1 MFEKLLKWLRGLL
14 NQMFDNAAG
23 SQDILISSRMENALP
38 LWVAIYEC
46 GGPWCSEK
54 RNIHSLCLG
63 PAIAQEFSRLVTMES
78 EITCTGGARASWL
91 MKQARPFLDTLPAAV
106 ETACALGGCAF
117 KPYVQD
123 GRIVVDVVQE
133 DCFFP
138 TTFDASGRMTGAIF
152 TEQIK
157 RRNAIY
163 TRLEHHE
170 FKDGAETIQ
179 NRAFVS
185 STSTQLGR
193 EISLT
198 AVPEWADIA
207 PEAKIDNIT
216 QPLFAY
222 FKVPTANR
230 VDRHS
235 PLGASVYALAVDTI
249 RDADVQYGSL
259 LWEYKGGELAID
271 VDAMAIRQDADGAL
285 RMEERDRRLYRHLV
299 NGSPN
304 MWNTFA
310 PALRDTSYLQGLDAI
325 LRRIEFQCGLAY
337 GTISNPQS
345 VEKTAEE
352 VRASKQRSY
361 ATVRLIQKALQDSIE
376 SLFYTM
382 DVYATLYSLA
392 PAGSYELAFDWDDSI
407 VNDPTERKAQFWQYV
422 EAGRFP
428 FDRYLVEFE
437 GYSEEE
443 AAQITAQ
450 AAAGADV
457 LTFGSLPAGDA

>member
-14 NQMFDNAAG
+14 NQMFDDAVG
-23 SQDILISSRMENALP
+23 SPDIVISSKMENALP

-46 GGPWCSEK
+46 GGPWCSAEK
-54 RNIHSLCLG
+54 NIHSLCLG

-78 EITCTGGARASWL
+78 EITCTGSARADWL
-91 MKQARPFLDTLPAAV
+91 MQQARPFLDALPATV
-106 ETACALGGCAF
+106 ETACALGGCVF
-117 KPYVQD
+117 KPYVQG

-138 TTFDASGRMTGAIF
+138 TTFDTSGHMTGAIF

-163 TRLEHHE
+163 TRLEYHE
-170 FKDGAETIQ
+170 FKDGAETIT
-179 NRAFVS
+179 NKAFVS
-185 STSTQLGR
+185 STSAQLGR
-193 EISLT
+193 EIPLT
-198 AVPEWADIA
+198 EGPEWADISPDA
-207 PEAKIDNIT
+207 RIDNLT
-216 QPLFAY
+216 RPLFAY
-222 FKVPTANR
+222 FRVPTANR

-259 LWEYKGGELAID
+259 LWEYRGGELAID
-271 VDAMAIRQDADGAL
+271 VDAAAIRQDADGAL
-285 RMEERDRRLYRHLV
+285 RMEERDRRLYRHLL
-299 NGSPN
+299 NGNPN
-304 MWNTFA
+304 MWNTFS
-310 PALRDTSYLQGLDAI
+310 PALRDASYLSGLDAI
-325 LRRIEFQCGLAY
+325 LRLIEFQCGLAY

-361 ATVRLIQKALQDSIE
+361 ATVRLIQQALQDAIE
-376 SLFYTM
+376 GLFYAM
-382 DVYATLYSLA
+382 DVYATLYRLA
-392 PAGSYELAFDWDDSI
+392 TAGAYTLAFDWDDSI
-407 VNDPTERKAQFWQYV
+407 VNDPAARKQQFWQYV

-428 FDRYLVEFE
+428 FERYLVEFE

-443 AAQITAQ
+443 AAQIAAQ
-450 AAAGADV
+450 AAVGTDT
-457 LTFGSLPAGDA
+457 LTFGSLPPGDA

>member
-14 NQMFDNAAG
+14 NQMFDDAVG
-23 SQDILISSRMENALP
+23 SPDIVISSKMENALP

-54 RNIHSLCLG
+54 KNIHSLCLG

-78 EITCTGGARASWL
+78 EITCTGSARADWL
-91 MKQARPFLDTLPAAV
+91 MQQARPFWDALPATV
-106 ETACALGGCAF
+106 ETACALGGCVF
-117 KPYVQD
+117 KPYVQG

-138 TTFDASGRMTGAIF
+138 TTFDTSGRMIGAIF

-170 FKDGAETIQ
+170 FKNGTETIT
-179 NRAFVS
+179 NKAFVS
-185 STSTQLGR
+185 ATSAQLGR
-193 EISLT
+193 EIPLT
-198 AVPEWADIA
+198 EVPEWADISPDA
-207 PEAKIDNIT
+207 RIDNLT
-216 QPLFAY
+216 RPLFAY
-222 FKVPTANR
+222 FRVPTANR

-259 LWEYKGGELAID
+259 LWEYRGGELAID
-271 VDAMAIRQDADGAL
+271 VDAAAIRQDADGAL
-285 RMEERDRRLYRHLV
+285 RMEERDRRLYRHLL
-299 NGSPN
+299 NGNPN
-304 MWNTFA
+304 MWNTFS
-310 PALRDTSYLQGLDAI
+310 PALRDASYLNGLDAI

-361 ATVRLIQKALQDSIE
+361 ATVCLIQNALQAAMED
-376 SLFYTM
+376 LFCAM
-382 DVYATLYSLA
+382 DVYATLYGLA
-392 PAGSYELAFDWDDSI
+392 TAGSYTLAFDWDDSI
-407 VNDPTERKAQFWQYV
+407 VNDPAARKQQFWQYV

-428 FDRYLVEFE
+428 FARYLVEFE
-437 GYSEEE
+437 GYSEDE
-443 AAQITAQ
+443 AAAIAAEAATAEP
-450 AAAGADV
+450 
-457 LTFGSLPAGDA
+457 LTFGAFPPGDA

>member
-14 NQMFDNAAG
+14 NQMFDDAVG
-23 SQDILISSRMENALP
+23 SPDIVISSKMENALP

-46 GGPWCSEK
+46 GGPWCSAEK
-54 RNIHSLCLG
+54 NIHSLCLG

-78 EITCTGGARASWL
+78 EITCTGSARADWL
-91 MKQARPFLDTLPAAV
+91 MQQARPFLDALPATV

-117 KPYVQD
+117 KPYVQGD
-123 GRIVVDVVQE
+123 RIVVDVVQE

-138 TTFDASGRMTGAIF
+138 TTFDTSGHMTGAIF

-170 FKDGAETIQ
+170 FKDGTEAII
-179 NRAFVS
+179 NKAFVS
-185 STSTQLGR
+185 ATSAQLGR

-198 AVPEWADIA
+198 EVPEWADISQDA
-207 PEAKIDNIT
+207 RIDNLT
-216 QPLFAY
+216 RPLFAY
-222 FKVPTANR
+222 FRVPTANR

-259 LWEYKGGELAID
+259 LWEYRGGELAID
-271 VDAMAIRQDADGAL
+271 VDAAAIRQDADGAL
-285 RMEERDRRLYRHLV
+285 RMEERDRRLYRHLL
-299 NGSPN
+299 NGNLN
-304 MWNTFA
+304 MWNTFS
-310 PALRDTSYLQGLDAI
+310 PALRDASYLNGLDAI

-361 ATVRLIQKALQDSIE
+361 ATVRLIQQALQDAIE
-376 SLFYTM
+376 GLFYAM
-382 DVYATLYSLA
+382 DVYATLYRLA
-392 PAGSYELAFDWDDSI
+392 TAGAYTLAFDWDDSI
-407 VNDPTERKAQFWQYV
+407 VNDPAARKQQFWQYV

-428 FDRYLVEFE
+428 FARYLVEFE
-437 GYSEEE
+437 GYSEDE
-443 AAQITAQ
+443 AAAIAAEAATAEP
-450 AAAGADV
+450 
-457 LTFGSLPAGDA
+457 LTFGAFPPGDA

>member
-14 NQMFDNAAG
+14 NQMFDDAVG
-23 SQDILISSRMENALP
+23 SPDIVISSKMENALP

-46 GGPWCSEK
+46 GGPWCSAEK
-54 RNIHSLCLG
+54 NIHSLCLG

-78 EITCTGGARASWL
+78 EIACTGSARADWL
-91 MKQARPFLDTLPAAV
+91 MQQARPFWDALPASV

-117 KPYVQD
+117 KPYVQGD
-123 GRIVVDVVQE
+123 RIVVDVVQE

-138 TTFDASGRMTGAIF
+138 TTFDTSGHMTGAIF

-170 FKDGAETIQ
+170 FKDGAETIT
-179 NRAFVS
+179 NKAFVS
-185 STSTQLGR
+185 STSAQLGR
-193 EISLT
+193 EIPLT
-198 AVPEWADIA
+198 EVPEWADISPDA
-207 PEAKIDNIT
+207 RIENLT
-216 QPLFAY
+216 RPLFAY

-259 LWEYKGGELAID
+259 LWEYRGGELAID
-271 VDAMAIRQDADGAL
+271 VDAAAIRQDADGAL
-285 RMEERDRRLYRHLV
+285 RMEERDRRLYRHLL
-299 NGSPN
+299 NGNPN
-304 MWNTFA
+304 MWNAFA
-310 PALRDTSYLQGLDAI
+310 PALRDASYLNGLDAI

-361 ATVRLIQKALQDSIE
+361 ATVRLIQQALQDAIE
-376 SLFYTM
+376 GLFYAM
-382 DVYATLYSLA
+382 DVYATLYGLA
-392 PAGSYELAFDWDDSI
+392 PAGAYELAFDWDDSI
-407 VNDPTERKAQFWQYV
+407 VNDPAARKQQFWQYV

-428 FDRYLVEFE
+428 FARYLVEFE
-437 GYSEEE
+437 GYSEDE
-443 AAQITAQ
+443 AAAIAAE
-450 AAAGADV
+450 AAAAEP
-457 LTFGSLPAGDA
+457 LTFGAFPPGDA

>member
-1 MFEKLLKWLRGLL
+1 M
-14 NQMFDNAAG
+14 
-23 SQDILISSRMENALP
+23 
-38 LWVAIYEC
+38 
-46 GGPWCSEK
+46 
-54 RNIHSLCLG
+54 
-63 PAIAQEFSRLVTMES
+63 TMES

-91 MKQARPFLDTLPAAV
+91 MQQARPFLDALPAAV

-123 GRIVVDVVQE
+123 DRIVVDVVQE

-138 TTFDASGRMTGAIF
+138 TTFDTSGRMTGAIF

-170 FKDGAETIQ
+170 FRNGTETIQ

-185 STSTQLGR
+185 ATSAQLGR

-198 AVPEWADIA
+198 DAPEWADIA

-249 RDADVQYGSL
+249 RDADIQFGSL

-310 PALRDTSYLQGLDAI
+310 PALRDASYLQGLDAI

-361 ATVRLIQKALQDSIE
+361 ATVRLI
-376 SLFYTM
+376 
-382 DVYATLYSLA
+382 
-392 PAGSYELAFDWDDSI
+392 
-407 VNDPTERKAQFWQYV
+407 
-422 EAGRFP
+422 
-428 FDRYLVEFE
+428 
-437 GYSEEE
+437 
-443 AAQITAQ
+443 
-450 AAAGADV
+450 
-457 LTFGSLPAGDA
+457 

>member
-14 NQMFDNAAG
+14 NQLFDDAAG
-23 SQDILISSRMENALP
+23 GQDILISSRMENALP

-46 GGPWCSEK
+46 GCPWCSEK

-78 EITCTGGARASWL
+78 EITCTGSARASWL
-91 MKQARPFLDTLPAAV
+91 MQQARPFLDALPAAV

-123 GRIVVDVVQE
+123 DRIVVDVVQE

-138 TTFDASGRMTGAIF
+138 TTFDTSGRMTGAIF

-170 FKDGAETIQ
+170 FRNGTETIQ

-185 STSTQLGR
+185 ATSAQLGR
-193 EISLT
+193 EIPLT

-259 LWEYKGGELAID
+259 LWEYRGGELAID
-271 VDAMAIRQDADGAL
+271 VDAAAIRQDPDGAL
-285 RMEERDRRLYRHLV
+285 RMEERDRRLYRHLL
-299 NGSPN
+299 NGNPN
-304 MWNTFA
+304 MWNTFS
-310 PALRDTSYLQGLDAI
+310 PALRDASYLNGLDAI

-361 ATVRLIQKALQDSIE
+361 ATVRLIQQALQDAIE
-376 SLFYTM
+376 GLFYAM
-382 DVYATLYSLA
+382 DVYATLYGLA
-392 PAGSYELAFDWDDSI
+392 PAGAYELAFDWDDSI
-407 VNDPTERKAQFWQYV
+407 VNDPAARKQQFWQYV

-428 FDRYLVEFE
+428 FERYLVEFE

-443 AAQITAQ
+443 AAQIAAQ
-450 AAAGADV
+450 AAVGTDT
-457 LTFGSLPAGDA
+457 LTFGSLPPGDA

>member
-1 MFEKLLKWLRGLL
+1 MFQKLLKWLRSQLNLL
-14 NQMFDNAAG
+14 FGGALGGTEIQV
-23 SQDILISSRMENALP
+23 SSRMENALP
-38 LWVAIYEC
+38 LWVAIYEG

-78 EITCTGGARASWL
+78 EITCTGSDRAAWL
-91 MKQARPFLDTLPAAV
+91 MQQAEPFLDTLPSTV
-106 ETACALGGCAF
+106 ETACALGGCVL
-117 KPYVQD
+117 KPYVQAEH
-123 GRIVVDVVQE
+123 IVVDVVQE

-138 TTFDASGRMTGAIF
+138 TTFDTSGRMTGAIF

-170 FKDGAETIQ
+170 FRDRTETIT
-179 NRAFVS
+179 NKAFVS
-185 STSTQLGR
+185 ATSSQLGR
-193 EISLT
+193 EIPLT
-198 AVPEWADIA
+198 EVPEWSDIA
-207 PEAKIDNIT
+207 PEARIDNLT

-235 PLGASVYALAVDTI
+235 PLGASVYAMAVDTI

-285 RMEERDRRLYRHLV
+285 RMEERDHRLYRHLV

-304 MWNTFA
+304 MWNAFA
-310 PALRDTSYLQGLDAI
+310 PALRDASYLNGLDAI

-345 VEKTAEE
+345 VEKNRRGGARQQTAQLCHGAPDPEG
-352 VRASKQRSY
+352 
-361 ATVRLIQKALQDSIE
+361 
-376 SLFYTM
+376 
-382 DVYATLYSLA
+382 
-392 PAGSYELAFDWDDSI
+392 PAGCHRIAVL
-407 VNDPTERKAQFWQYV
+407 RH
-422 EAGRFP
+422 GRVRHAVRP
-428 FDRYLVEFE
+428 GPVRRL
-437 GYSEEE
+437 
-443 AAQITAQ
+443 
-450 AAAGADV
+450 
-457 LTFGSLPAGDA
+457 

>member
-14 NQMFDNAAG
+14 NQMFDDAVG
-23 SQDILISSRMENALP
+23 SPDIVISSKMENALP

-46 GGPWCSEK
+46 GGPWCSAEK
-54 RNIHSLCLG
+54 NIHSLCLG

-78 EITCTGGARASWL
+78 EITCTGSARADWL
-91 MKQARPFLDTLPAAV
+91 MQQARPFLDALPATV
-106 ETACALGGCAF
+106 ETACALGGCVF
-117 KPYVQD
+117 KPYVQG

-138 TTFDASGRMTGAIF
+138 TTFDTSGHMTGAIF

-163 TRLEHHE
+163 TRLEYHE
-170 FKDGAETIQ
+170 FKDGAETIT
-179 NRAFVS
+179 NKAFVS
-185 STSTQLGR
+185 STSAQLGR

-198 AVPEWADIA
+198 EVPEWADISPDA
-207 PEAKIDNIT
+207 RIDNLT
-216 QPLFAY
+216 RPLFAY
-222 FKVPTANR
+222 FRVPTANR

-259 LWEYKGGELAID
+259 LWEYRGGELAID
-271 VDAMAIRQDADGAL
+271 VDAAAIRQDPDGAL
-285 RMEERDRRLYRHLV
+285 RMEERDRRLYRHLL
-299 NGSPN
+299 NGNPN
-304 MWNTFA
+304 MWNTFS
-310 PALRDTSYLQGLDAI
+310 PALRDASYLNGLDAI

-361 ATVRLIQKALQDSIE
+361 ATVRLIQQALQDAIE
-376 SLFYTM
+376 GLFYAM
-382 DVYATLYSLA
+382 DVYATLYGLA
-392 PAGSYELAFDWDDSI
+392 PAGAYELAFDWDDSI
-407 VNDPTERKAQFWQYV
+407 VNDPAARKQQFWQYV

-428 FDRYLVEFE
+428 FARYLVEFE
-437 GYSEEE
+437 GYSEDE
-443 AAQITAQ
+443 AAAIAAEAATAEP
-450 AAAGADV
+450 
-457 LTFGSLPAGDA
+457 LTFGAFPPGDA

>member
-14 NQMFDNAAG
+14 NQMFDNAVG
-23 SQDILISSRMENALP
+23 SPDIVISSKMENALP

-46 GGPWCSEK
+46 GGPWCSAEK
-54 RNIHSLCLG
+54 NIHSLCLG

-78 EITCTGGARASWL
+78 EIACTGSARADWL
-91 MKQARPFLDTLPAAV
+91 MQQARPFWDALPANV

-117 KPYVQD
+117 KPYVQGD
-123 GRIVVDVVQE
+123 RIVVDVVQE

-138 TTFDASGRMTGAIF
+138 TTFDTSGHMTGAIF

-170 FKDGAETIQ
+170 FKDGTETIT
-179 NRAFVS
+179 NKAFVS
-185 STSTQLGR
+185 ATSAQLGR

-198 AVPEWADIA
+198 EVPEWADISPDA
-207 PEAKIDNIT
+207 RIDNLT
-216 QPLFAY
+216 RPLFAY
-222 FKVPTANR
+222 FRVPTANR

-259 LWEYKGGELAID
+259 LWEYRGGELAID
-271 VDAMAIRQDADGAL
+271 VDAAAIRQDADGAL
-285 RMEERDRRLYRHLV
+285 RMEERDRRLYRHLL
-299 NGSPN
+299 NGNPN
-304 MWNTFA
+304 MWNAFA
-310 PALRDTSYLQGLDAI
+310 PALRDASYLNGLDTI

-361 ATVRLIQKALQDSIE
+361 ATVRLIQQALQDAIE
-376 SLFYTM
+376 GLFYAM
-382 DVYATLYSLA
+382 DVYATLYGLC
-392 PAGSYELAFDWDDSI
+392 PAGPYALAFDWDDSI
-407 VNDPTERKAQFWQYV
+407 VNDPAARKQQFWQYV

-428 FDRYLVEFE
+428 FARYLVEFE

-443 AAQITAQ
+443 AAAIAAE
-450 AAAGADV
+450 AAAAEP
-457 LTFGSLPAGDA
+457 LTFGAFPPGDA

>member
-14 NQMFDNAAG
+14 NQMFDDAVG
-23 SQDILISSRMENALP
+23 SPDIVISSKMENALP
-38 LWVAIYEC
+38 LWVVIYEC
-46 GGPWCSEK
+46 GGPWCSAEK
-54 RNIHSLCLG
+54 NIHSLCLG

-78 EITCTGGARASWL
+78 EIACTGSARADWL
-91 MKQARPFLDTLPAAV
+91 MQQARPFWDALPASV

-117 KPYVQD
+117 KPYVQGD
-123 GRIVVDVVQE
+123 RIVVDVVQE

-138 TTFDASGRMTGAIF
+138 TTFDTSGHMTGAIF

-170 FKDGAETIQ
+170 FKDGTETIQ
-179 NRAFVS
+179 HRAFVS

-193 EISLT
+193 EIPLT
-198 AVPEWADIA
+198 EVPEWADISPDA
-207 PEAKIDNIT
+207 RIDNLVR
-216 QPLFAY
+216 PLFAY
-222 FKVPTANR
+222 FRVPTANR

-259 LWEYKGGELAID
+259 LWEYRGGELAID
-271 VDAMAIRQDADGAL
+271 VDAAAIRQDADGAL
-285 RMEERDRRLYRHLV
+285 RMEERDRRLYRHLL
-299 NGSPN
+299 NGNLN
-304 MWNTFA
+304 MWNAFA
-310 PALRDTSYLQGLDAI
+310 PALRDASYLNGLDAI

-361 ATVRLIQKALQDSIE
+361 ATVRLIQQALQDAIE
-376 SLFYTM
+376 GLFYAM
-382 DVYATLYSLA
+382 DVYATLYGLA
-392 PAGSYELAFDWDDSI
+392 PAGAYELAFDWDDSI
-407 VNDPTERKAQFWQYV
+407 VNDPAARKQQFWQYV

-428 FDRYLVEFE
+428 FARYLVEFE
-437 GYSEEE
+437 GYSEDE
-443 AAQITAQ
+443 AAAIAAE
-450 AAAGADV
+450 AAAAEP
-457 LTFGSLPAGDA
+457 LTFGAFPPGDA

>member
-1 MFEKLLKWLRGLL
+1 MFQKLLKWLRSQLNLL
-14 NQMFDNAAG
+14 FGGALGGTEIQV
-23 SQDILISSRMENALP
+23 SSRMENALP
-38 LWVAIYEC
+38 LWVAIYEG

-78 EITCTGGARASWL
+78 EITCTGSDRAAWL
-91 MKQARPFLDTLPAAV
+91 MQQAEPFLDTLPSTV
-106 ETACALGGCAF
+106 ETACALGGCVL
-117 KPYVQD
+117 KPYVQAEH
-123 GRIVVDVVQE
+123 IVVDVVQE

-138 TTFDASGRMTGAIF
+138 TTFDTSGRMTGAIF

-170 FKDGAETIQ
+170 FRDRTETIT
-179 NRAFVS
+179 NKAFVS
-185 STSTQLGR
+185 ATSSQLGR
-193 EISLT
+193 EIPLT
-198 AVPEWADIA
+198 EVPEWSDIA
-207 PEAKIDNIT
+207 PEARIDNLT

-235 PLGASVYALAVDTI
+235 PLGASVYAMAVDTI

-285 RMEERDRRLYRHLV
+285 RMEERDHRLYRHLV

-304 MWNTFA
+304 MWNAFA
-310 PALRDTSYLQGLDAI
+310 PALRDASYLNGLDAI

-361 ATVRLIQKALQDSIE
+361 ATVRLIQKALQDAIE
-376 SLFYTM
+376 SLFYAM
-382 DVYATLYSLA
+382 DVYATLYGLA
-392 PAGSYELAFDWDDSI
+392 PSGVYDLAFDWDDSLL
-407 VNDPTERKAQFWQYV
+407 NDPDARKQQFWQYV

-428 FDRYLVEFE
+428 FARYLVEFE
-437 GYSEEE
+437 GYTEDE
-443 AAQITAQ
+443 AAQIVAE
-450 AAAGADV
+450 ASAGADT
-457 LTFGSLPAGDA
+457 LTFAPLPPGDA

>member
-1 MFEKLLKWLRGLL
+1 MACSLR
-14 NQMFDNAAG
+14 F
-23 SQDILISSRMENALP
+23 
-38 LWVAIYEC
+38 
-46 GGPWCSEK
+46 
-54 RNIHSLCLG
+54 
-63 PAIAQEFSRLVTMES
+63 
-78 EITCTGGARASWL
+78 
-91 MKQARPFLDTLPAAV
+91 
-106 ETACALGGCAF
+106 
-117 KPYVQD
+117 
-123 GRIVVDVVQE
+123 
-133 DCFFP
+133 
-138 TTFDASGRMTGAIF
+138 
-152 TEQIK
+152 
-157 RRNAIY
+157 
-163 TRLEHHE
+163 
-170 FKDGAETIQ
+170 
-179 NRAFVS
+179 FVS
-185 STSTQLGR
+185 SLC
-193 EISLT
+193 
-198 AVPEWADIA
+198 
-207 PEAKIDNIT
+207 
-216 QPLFAY
+216 Y
-222 FKVPTANR
+222 
-230 VDRHS
+230 
-235 PLGASVYALAVDTI
+235 
-249 RDADVQYGSL
+249 
-259 LWEYKGGELAID
+259 
-271 VDAMAIRQDADGAL
+271 IRQDADGAL

-310 PALRDTSYLQGLDAI
+310 PDLRDASYLNGLDAI

-376 SLFYTM
+376 SLFYAM

-392 PAGSYELAFDWDDSI
+392 PAGGYDLAFDWDDSI

-450 AAAGADV
+450 AAAGADA

>member
-14 NQMFDNAAG
+14 NQMFDDAVG
-23 SQDILISSRMENALP
+23 SPDIVISSKMENALP

-54 RNIHSLCLG
+54 KNIHSLCLG

-78 EITCTGGARASWL
+78 EITCTGSARADWL
-91 MKQARPFLDTLPAAV
+91 MQQARPFWDALPATV
-106 ETACALGGCAF
+106 ETACALGGCVF
-117 KPYVQD
+117 KPSVQG

-138 TTFDASGRMTGAIF
+138 TTFDTSGRMIGAIF

-170 FKDGAETIQ
+170 FKNGTETIT
-179 NRAFVS
+179 NKAFVS
-185 STSTQLGR
+185 ATSAQLGR
-193 EISLT
+193 EIPLT
-198 AVPEWADIA
+198 EVPEWADISPDA
-207 PEAKIDNIT
+207 RIDNLT
-216 QPLFAY
+216 RPLFAY
-222 FKVPTANR
+222 FRVPTANR

-259 LWEYKGGELAID
+259 LWEYRGGELAID
-271 VDAMAIRQDADGAL
+271 VDAAAIRQDADGAL
-285 RMEERDRRLYRHLV
+285 RMEERDRRLYRHLL
-299 NGSPN
+299 NGNPN
-304 MWNTFA
+304 MWNTFS
-310 PALRDTSYLQGLDAI
+310 PALRDASYLNGLDAI

-361 ATVRLIQKALQDSIE
+361 ATVCLIQNALQAALED
-376 SLFYTM
+376 LFCAM
-382 DVYATLYSLA
+382 DVYATLYGLA
-392 PAGSYELAFDWDDSI
+392 TAGSYTLAFDWDDSI
-407 VNDPTERKAQFWQYV
+407 VNDPAARKQQFWQYV

-428 FDRYLVEFE
+428 FARYLVEFE
-437 GYSEEE
+437 GYSEDE
-443 AAQITAQ
+443 AAAIAAEAATAEP
-450 AAAGADV
+450 
-457 LTFGSLPAGDA
+457 LTFGAFPPGDA

>member
-1 MFEKLLKWLRGLL
+1 MFEKLLKWLCGLL
-14 NQMFDNAAG
+14 NQMFDYAAG
-23 SQDILISSRMENALP
+23 SPDIVISSKMENALP

-54 RNIHSLCLG
+54 KNIHSLCLG

-78 EITCTGGARASWL
+78 EITCTGSARADWL
-91 MKQARPFLDTLPAAV
+91 MQQARPFLDALPATV
-106 ETACALGGCAF
+106 ETACALGGCVF
-117 KPYVQD
+117 KPYVQG

-138 TTFDASGRMTGAIF
+138 TTFDTSGRMTGAIF

-170 FKDGAETIQ
+170 FRNGTETVQ
-179 NRAFVS
+179 HRAFVS

-193 EISLT
+193 EIPLT
-198 AVPEWADIA
+198 EVPEWADIS
-207 PEAKIDNIT
+207 PDAKIDNLAR
-216 QPLFAY
+216 PLFAY
-222 FKVPTANR
+222 FRVPTANR

-259 LWEYKGGELAID
+259 LWEYRGGELAID
-271 VDAMAIRQDADGAL
+271 VDAAAIRQDPDGTL
-285 RMEERDRRLYRHLV
+285 RMEERDRRLYRHLL
-299 NGSPN
+299 NGNPN
-304 MWNTFA
+304 MWNAFA
-310 PALRDTSYLQGLDAI
+310 PALRDASYLNGLDAI

-361 ATVRLIQKALQDSIE
+361 ATVRLIQEALQDSIE
-376 SLFYTM
+376 ALFYAM
-382 DVYATLYSLA
+382 DVYATLYGLA
-392 PAGSYELAFDWDDSI
+392 PAGGYDLAFDWDDSI
-407 VNDPTERKAQFWQYV
+407 VNDPAERKAQFWQYV

-437 GYSEEE
+437 GYSEKE
-443 AAQITAQ
+443 AAQIAAQ
-450 AAAGADV
+450 APAGTDT
-457 LTFGSLPAGDA
+457 LTFGSLPPGDA

>member
-14 NQMFDNAAG
+14 NQMFDDAVG
-23 SQDILISSRMENALP
+23 SPDIVISSKMENALP

-54 RNIHSLCLG
+54 KNIHSLCLG

-78 EITCTGGARASWL
+78 EITCTGSARADWL
-91 MKQARPFLDTLPAAV
+91 MKQARPFWDALPATV
-106 ETACALGGCAF
+106 ETACALGGCVF
-117 KPYVQD
+117 KPYVQG

-138 TTFDASGRMTGAIF
+138 TTFDTSGRMIGAIF

-170 FKDGAETIQ
+170 FKNGTETIT
-179 NRAFVS
+179 NKAFVS
-185 STSTQLGR
+185 ATSAQLGR
-193 EISLT
+193 EIPLT
-198 AVPEWADIA
+198 EVPEWADISPDA
-207 PEAKIDNIT
+207 RIDNLT
-216 QPLFAY
+216 RPLFAY
-222 FKVPTANR
+222 FRVPTANR

-259 LWEYKGGELAID
+259 LWEYRGGELAID
-271 VDAMAIRQDADGAL
+271 VDAAAIRQDADGAL
-285 RMEERDRRLYRHLV
+285 RMEERDRRLYRHLL
-299 NGSPN
+299 NGNPN
-304 MWNTFA
+304 MWNTFS
-310 PALRDTSYLQGLDAI
+310 PALRDASYLNGLDAI

-361 ATVRLIQKALQDSIE
+361 ATVCLIQNALQAALED
-376 SLFYTM
+376 LFCAM
-382 DVYATLYSLA
+382 DVYATLYGLA
-392 PAGSYELAFDWDDSI
+392 TAGSYTLAFDWDDSI
-407 VNDPTERKAQFWQYV
+407 VNDPAARKQQFWQYV

-428 FDRYLVEFE
+428 FARYLVEFE
-437 GYSEEE
+437 GYSEDE
-443 AAQITAQ
+443 AAAIAAEAATAEP
-450 AAAGADV
+450 
-457 LTFGSLPAGDA
+457 LTFGAFPPGDA

>member
-14 NQMFDNAAG
+14 NQMFDDAVG
-23 SQDILISSRMENALP
+23 SPDIVISSKMENALP

-54 RNIHSLCLG
+54 KNIHSLCLG

-78 EITCTGGARASWL
+78 EITCTGSARADWL
-91 MKQARPFLDTLPAAV
+91 MQQARPFLDALPATV

-117 KPYVQD
+117 KPYVQGD
-123 GRIVVDVVQE
+123 RIVVDVVQE

-138 TTFDASGRMTGAIF
+138 TTFDTSGHMTGAIF

-170 FKDGAETIQ
+170 FKDGTEAII
-179 NRAFVS
+179 NKAFVS
-185 STSTQLGR
+185 ATSAQLGR

-198 AVPEWADIA
+198 EVPEWADISPDA
-207 PEAKIDNIT
+207 RIDNLT
-216 QPLFAY
+216 RPLFAY
-222 FKVPTANR
+222 FRVPTANR

-259 LWEYKGGELAID
+259 LWEYRGGELAID
-271 VDAMAIRQDADGAL
+271 VDAAAIRQDPDGAL
-285 RMEERDRRLYRHLV
+285 RMEERDRRLYRHLL
-299 NGSPN
+299 NGNPN
-304 MWNTFA
+304 MWNTFS
-310 PALRDTSYLQGLDAI
+310 PALRDASYLNGLDAI

-361 ATVRLIQKALQDSIE
+361 ATVRLIQQALQDAIE
-376 SLFYTM
+376 GLFYAM
-382 DVYATLYSLA
+382 DVYATLYGLA
-392 PAGSYELAFDWDDSI
+392 PAGAYELAFDWDDSI
-407 VNDPTERKAQFWQYV
+407 VNDPAARKQQFWQYV

-428 FDRYLVEFE
+428 FERYLVEFE

-443 AAQITAQ
+443 AAQIAAQ
-450 AAAGADV
+450 AAAGTDT
-457 LTFGSLPAGDA
+457 LTFGSLPPGDA

>member
-14 NQMFDNAAG
+14 NQMFDDAAG
-23 SQDILISSRMENALP
+23 SPDIVISSKMENALP

-46 GGPWCSEK
+46 GGPWCSEEK
-54 RNIHSLCLG
+54 NIHSLCLG

-78 EITCTGGARASWL
+78 EITCTGSARADWL
-91 MKQARPFLDTLPAAV
+91 MQQARPFLDALPATV
-106 ETACALGGCAF
+106 ETACALGGCVF
-117 KPYVQD
+117 KPYVQG

-138 TTFDASGRMTGAIF
+138 TMFDTSGRMTGAIF

-170 FKDGAETIQ
+170 FRNGTETIQ
-179 NRAFVS
+179 HRAFVS

-193 EISLT
+193 EIPL
-198 AVPEWADIA
+198 AEVPEWADIS
-207 PEAKIDNIT
+207 PDAKIDNLAR
-216 QPLFAY
+216 PLFAY
-222 FKVPTANR
+222 FRVPTANR
-230 VDRHS
+230 ADRHS

-259 LWEYKGGELAID
+259 LWEYRGGELAID
-271 VDAMAIRQDADGAL
+271 VDAAAIRQDPDGTL
-285 RMEERDRRLYRHLV
+285 RMEERDRRLYRHLL
-299 NGSPN
+299 NGNPN
-304 MWNTFA
+304 MWNAFA
-310 PALRDTSYLQGLDAI
+310 PALRDASYLNGLDAI

-361 ATVRLIQKALQDSIE
+361 ATVRLIQEALQDSIE
-376 SLFYTM
+376 ALFYAM
-382 DVYATLYSLA
+382 DVYATMYGLA
-392 PAGSYELAFDWDDSI
+392 PAGGYDLAFDWDDSI
-407 VNDPTERKAQFWQYV
+407 VNDPAERKAQFWQYV

-428 FDRYLVEFE
+428 FERYLVEFE

-443 AAQITAQ
+443 AAQIAAQ
-450 AAAGADV
+450 AAAGTDT
-457 LTFGSLPAGDA
+457 LTFPTIPPGDA

>member
-1 MFEKLLKWLRGLL
+1 MFEKLLKWLRSLL
-14 NQMFDNAAG
+14 NQLFEDAAG
-23 SQDILISSRMENALP
+23 SPDILISGKMESVLQ

-54 RNIHSLCLG
+54 ENIHSLGLG

-78 EITCTGGARASWL
+78 TLTCTGSDRARWL
-91 MKQARPFLDTLPAAV
+91 LTQAQPLLDMLPAHV
-106 ETACALGGCAF
+106 ETACALGGCIF
-117 KPYVQD
+117 KPYVQGD
-123 GRIVVDVVQE
+123 HIVVDVVQE
-133 DCFFP
+133 DGFFP
-138 TTFDASGRMTGAIF
+138 TTFDTSGRMTGAIF

-157 RRNAIY
+157 RRNSIY

-170 FKDGAETIQ
+170 FRDGTEIIQ
-179 NRAFVS
+179 NLAFVS
-185 STSTQLGR
+185 STTAQLGR

-198 AVPEWADIA
+198 DVPEWADIA
-207 PEAKIDNIT
+207 PKAKINNIT

-230 VDRHS
+230 TDRHS
-235 PLGASVYALAVDTI
+235 PLGSSVYALAVDTI

-259 LWEYKGGELAID
+259 LWEYKGGEMAID

-285 RMEERDRRLYRHLV
+285 RMDERDRRLYRHLV
-299 NGSPN
+299 SGNLN

-310 PALRDTSYLQGLDAI
+310 PALRDASYLNGLDAM

-352 VRASKQRSY
+352 VRAGKQRSY
-361 ATVRLIQKALQDSIE
+361 AMVRLIQKALQDALE
-376 SLFYTM
+376 ALFYSM
-382 DVYATLYSLA
+382 DVYATMYGLA
-392 PAGSYELAFDWDDSI
+392 PAGAYELAFDWDDSI
-407 VNDPTERKAQFWQYV
+407 VNDPAARKQQFWQYV

-428 FDRYLVEFE
+428 FERYLVEFE
-437 GYSEEE
+437 GYSEAE
-443 AAQITAQ
+443 AAQIASQ
-450 AAAGADV
+450 AAAGSDV
-457 LTFGSLPAGDA
+457 LTFGGGA